1 MITAYISESIIARA
15 IKEKKIAVSFY
26 NPRDFSKKKNKQVDD
41 KPYGG
46 GPGMVIMVDSIACA
60 VKRIQQKILRRK
72 IQTKIK
78 ILITNPSGKEF
89 TNQYADKLVS
99 RKYSDIIIICGRY
112 EGIDARVKKIFK
124 AEEVSIGNYILTGG
138 EIPAMVIIDAITRRI
153 PLVLGNSDSI
163 EENRISSSEMY
174 TRPEIYKFNNKKY
187 HVPKV
192 LLTGNH
198 QKIEKWREDNQS
210 QKK

>member
-26 NPRDFSKKKNKQVDD
+26 NPRDFSKKKNKQIDD
-41 KPYGG
+41 KPYSG
-46 GPGMVIMVDSIACA
+46 GPGMVMMVDSIACA
-60 VKRIQQKILRRK
+60 VKKIQQKIQRRK
-72 IQTKIK
+72 TKTKTKI
-78 ILITNPSGKEF
+78 IITSPSGKEF
-89 TNQYADKLVS
+89 TNQYAEGILRK
-99 RKYSDIIIICGRY
+99 KYSDIIVICGRY

-138 EIPAMVIIDAITRRI
+138 EIPAMVIIDAITRRV

-163 EENRISSSEMY
+163 EENRIASSEMY

-187 HVPKV
+187 QVPKI
-192 LLTGNH
+192 LLSGDH
-198 QKIEKWREDNQS
+198 KKIESWK
-210 QKK
+210 QKRGK